1 MGLSCIG
8 CGPGDPELLTI
19 KALERLKAAD
29 VIFGPTSREGKPSI
43 AIGVVERYIDRRRQI
58 VSTLVFPMKKEKEL
72 LVDYWK
78 KNASDIAKPVYSGK
92 NVVYLTV
99 GDPSLYSTWGYLFKE
114 LRVNFPDIE
123 IEIIPGVTSIF
134 SFAAEAKLS
143 LAEGEQ
149 TVGII
154 PACYDIEKVKETAR
168 TCDTVIFLK
177 DGRYF
182 SKVIYMLPDAGF
194 SNDSMVTIARDVS
207 GNEQIIT
214 TFQLENLQQAT
225 ETGDKYFSIM
235 IVKKK

>member
-19 KALERLKAAD
+19 KALDRLRAAD

-43 AIGVVERYIDRRRQI
+43 AIGVVEKYVDRKRQI

-78 KNASDIAKPVYSGK
+78 KNASEIAKSVYSGN

-99 GDPSLYSTWGYLFKE
+99 GDPSLYSTWAYVFKE
-114 LRVNFPDIE
+114 LREDFSDIE
-123 IEIIPGVTSIF
+123 IEIIPGITSMF

-154 PACYDIEKVKETAR
+154 PACYDIERVKETAR

-182 SKVIYMLPDAGF
+182 SEVIYMLPHAGF

-207 GNEQIIT
+207 VDEQIIRT
-214 TFQLENLQQAT
+214 SQLRELQQVP

-235 IVKKK
+235 VVKKK

>member
-1 MGLSCIG
+1 MRLTCVG

-19 KALERLKAAD
+19 KALDRLKAAD
-29 VIFGPTSREGKPSI
+29 VIFGPTAREGKPSI
-43 AIGVVERYIDRRRQI
+43 AIGVVERYIDRRRQT
-58 VSTLVFPMKKEKEL
+58 VRTLIFPMKKEKES

-78 KNASDIAKPVYSGK
+78 KNASEIAESVYSSK

-99 GDPSLYSTWGYLFKE
+99 GDPSLYSTWAYVSKE
-114 LRVNFPDIE
+114 LREAFPDIE
-123 IEIIPGVTSIF
+123 IEIIPGITSIF

-154 PACYDIEKVKETAR
+154 PACYDIEKVKETAG

-182 SKVIYMLPDAGF
+182 GEIIHMLPQAGF
-194 SNDSMVTIARDVS
+194 GNNSMVTIAQDVS
-207 GNEQIIT
+207 VNEQIINT
-214 TFQLENLQQAT
+214 SQLQELQQIH
-225 ETGDKYFSIM
+225 ETGQKYFSIM
-235 IVKKK
+235 VVKKK

>member
-19 KALERLKAAD
+19 KALDRLKDAD
-29 VIFGPTSREGKPSI
+29 IIFGPTSREGKPSI
-43 AIGVVERYIDRRRQI
+43 AIGIVERYINREHQTVR
-58 VSTLVFPMKKEKEL
+58 TLVFPMKKDKES
-72 LVDYWK
+72 LVGYWK
-78 KNASDIAKPVYSGK
+78 KNASEIADSVYSGK

-99 GDPSLYSTWGYLFKE
+99 GDPSLYSTWAYVFKE
-114 LRVNFPDIE
+114 LRETFSDIE
-123 IEIIPGVTSIF
+123 IEIIPGITSMF

-154 PACYDIEKVKETAR
+154 PACYDIERVRNTAS

-182 SKVIYMLPDAGF
+182 GKVIHMLPHAGF
-194 SNDSMVTIARDVS
+194 SNDSMVTIAQDVS
-207 GNEQIIT
+207 IDEQTIRT
-214 TFQLENLQQAT
+214 SQLRELQQVT
-225 ETGDKYFSIM
+225 ETGEKYFSIM
-235 IVKKK
+235 VVKKK

>member
-19 KALERLKAAD
+19 KALDRLRAAD

-43 AIGVVERYIDRRRQI
+43 AIGVVEKYIDRKRQI

-78 KNASDIAKPVYSGK
+78 KNASQIAKSVYSGN

-99 GDPSLYSTWGYLFKE
+99 GDPSLYSTWAYVFKE
-114 LRVNFPDIE
+114 LKEDFPDIE
-123 IEIIPGVTSIF
+123 IEIIPGITSMF

-154 PACYDIEKVKETAR
+154 PACYDIERVKETAR

-182 SKVIYMLPDAGF
+182 GEVIYMLPHAGF
-194 SNDSMVTIARDVS
+194 SDDSIVTIARHVS
-207 GNEQIIT
+207 VDEQIIRT
-214 TFQLENLQQAT
+214 SQLRELQQVP

-235 IVKKK
+235 VVKKK